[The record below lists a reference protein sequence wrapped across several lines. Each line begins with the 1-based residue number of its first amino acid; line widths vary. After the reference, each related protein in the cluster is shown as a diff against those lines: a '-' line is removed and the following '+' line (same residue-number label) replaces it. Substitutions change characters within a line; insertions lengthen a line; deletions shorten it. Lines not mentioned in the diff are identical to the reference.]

1 MTYETSPYWNSEL
14 IEHRTSNIDI
24 GAKRHKKHK
33 IFFKSN
39 NFYMLQF
46 INIEIQTFYKTINIE
61 RRILMTLCFIEF
73 KTNELQN
80 TEPQPATSSSVVSSG
95 SNDSAESNFEEFYC
109 LTQSFI
115 KLIKFII
122 RCWTFISFF
131 IDQIGCFFGR
141 RPG

>member
-1 MTYETSPYWNSEL
+1 
-14 IEHRTSNIDI
+14 
-24 GAKRHKKHK
+24 
-33 IFFKSN
+33 
-39 NFYMLQF
+39 MLQF

-61 RRILMTLCFIEF
+61 RRILMTLRFIEF

-80 TEPQPATSSSVVSSG
+80 TEPQPATSPSVVSSG

-109 LTQSFI
+109 FTQSFI
-115 KLIKFII
+115 KLIKLII
-122 RCWTFISFF
+122 RCWTFNVRCWTFISFF